1 MVSVKI
7 LGGDKAGGQSN
18 GGGGEMGGKD
28 TTCMR
33 SRGHVD
39 TECNHTLLKMRILA
53 FLPINPCNST

>member
-28 TTCMR
+28 TMCMR
-33 SRGHVD
+33 SRGHVCLPLSIEIWD
-39 TECNHTLLKMRILA
+39 ILLNWL
-53 FLPINPCNST
+53 T